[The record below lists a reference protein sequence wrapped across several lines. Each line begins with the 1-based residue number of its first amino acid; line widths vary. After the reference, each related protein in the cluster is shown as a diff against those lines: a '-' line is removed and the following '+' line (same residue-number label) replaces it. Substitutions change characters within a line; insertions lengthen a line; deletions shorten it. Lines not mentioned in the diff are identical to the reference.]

1 MGMTSRG
8 FALLGRAEIVYRDH
22 RDIGNSV
29 IVQDRRH
36 CLLTYIRARNKAS
49 QQSVADRVNASTS
62 YSYYYS
68 CKEFMCVCSG
78 TDDRRPGPR
87 N

>member
-8 FALLGRAEIVYRDH
+8 FALLGRAEIVYRDQ
-22 RDIGNSV
+22 RDIGIMV

-49 QQSVADRVNASTS
+49 QQAAADRVNASTS
-62 YSYYYS
+62 YSYYHS
-68 CKEFMCVCSG
+68 CNLARSLCAFPDG
-78 TDDRRPGPR
+78 R
-87 N
+87 